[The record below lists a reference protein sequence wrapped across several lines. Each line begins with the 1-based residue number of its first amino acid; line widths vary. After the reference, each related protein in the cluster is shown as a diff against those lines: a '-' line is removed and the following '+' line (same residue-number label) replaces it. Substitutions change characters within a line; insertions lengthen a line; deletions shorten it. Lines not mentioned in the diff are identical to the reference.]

1 MIIGKATPSHNRAV
15 AAGEIGQS
23 MLVQRARSCMITFFL
38 GLYLAQIYVT
48 KNGFLERGILGIRA
62 AEVSAAEIPAA
73 EIRAAEVPP
82 RKIFFT
88 GYESH

>member
-62 AEVSAAEIPAA
+62 AEVSAAEI
-73 EIRAAEVPP
+73 RAAEVPP

>member
-1 MIIGKATPSHNRAV
+1 
-15 AAGEIGQS
+15 
-23 MLVQRARSCMITFFL
+23 MITFFL

-62 AEVSAAEIPAA
+62 AEVSAAEI
-73 EIRAAEVPP
+73 RAAEVPP